1 VLAPCE
7 GRIPLEKR
15 YADVAGMKVDRC
27 RGEKLPGTMTRW
39 VRKRGA
45 AAFVV
50 EFGPGSL
57 SHSQVKRNARALREI
72 AVG

>member
-1 VLAPCE
+1 ME
-7 GRIPLEKR
+7 
-15 YADVAGMKVDRC
+15 VDRC